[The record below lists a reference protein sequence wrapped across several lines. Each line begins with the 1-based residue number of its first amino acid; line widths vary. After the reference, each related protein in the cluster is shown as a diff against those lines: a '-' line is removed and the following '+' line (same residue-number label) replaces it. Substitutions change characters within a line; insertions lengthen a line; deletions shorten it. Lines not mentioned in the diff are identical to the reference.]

1 MGSMIIAKSRTE
13 SEIAEGKKNATVLMQ
28 WPLIDG
34 SHVFRGGTHCRQGAN
49 VHAMYHKA
57 FTNPTSP
64 LLRGIFGELR
74 MHDYRETIS

>member
-1 MGSMIIAKSRTE
+1 MGSMIIAKSRRE
-13 SEIAEGKKNATVLMQ
+13 SEIAEGNTNATVLMQ

-57 FTNPTSP
+57 FTRPTS
-64 LLRGIFGELR
+64 LTATWNLRSTANARL
-74 MHDYRETIS
+74 